1 MNCFLISADK
11 RSVETMSTPQIH
23 LAQPAWTLP
32 PLILHPFNERVSPA
46 ALLDNSKAALI
57 LSGLIPN
64 DGSNEEELQRR
75 LLAGRC
81 GETRMLF
88 YLGKDVFR
96 WMNQC
101 TEWAAGIEELQ
112 PQALAEQSFARLLTA
127 HSPEAVR
134 DKLAQWGVSDYVSI
148 FSRAIGFYTVF
159 AQPPSIDCCTGEF
172 LRNYYRYADAMYRAW
187 LDSHPS
193 PVITAANFH
202 FDLYASGE
210 YSKLLESEWAE

>member
-1 MNCFLISADK
+1 
-11 RSVETMSTPQIH
+11 MSTPLINLGQSV
-23 LAQPAWTLP
+23 WTLP

-46 ALLDNSKAALI
+46 ALLDNSKAALM

-64 DGSNEEELQRR
+64 DGSGEDELQRR

-96 WMNQC
+96 WMAQC
-101 TEWAAGIEELQ
+101 TEWAAGVEELQ
-112 PQALAEQSFARLLTA
+112 AHGLAEQSFARLLTA
-127 HSPEAVR
+127 HSPDTVR
-134 DKLAQWGVSDYVSI
+134 DKLALWGVSDYVSI
-148 FSRAIGFYTVF
+148 FSRAIGFYAVF
-159 AQPPSIDCCTGEF
+159 ALPPSIESSTGEF
-172 LRNYYRYADAMYRAW
+172 LRHYYRYADALYRAW

-193 PVITAANFH
+193 PVITAANFR